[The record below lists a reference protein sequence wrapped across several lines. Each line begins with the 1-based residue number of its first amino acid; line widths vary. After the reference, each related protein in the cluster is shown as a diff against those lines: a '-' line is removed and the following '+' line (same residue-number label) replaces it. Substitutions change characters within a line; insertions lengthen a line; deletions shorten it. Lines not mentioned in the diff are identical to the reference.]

1 MKNNEIKFSDSKLF
15 EINKKLNN
23 RPWKYIYKELMPK
36 FLYRKI
42 QKEADFLQQSKVA
55 ETWDLMIEKYL
66 NQEMSENYKK
76 HRKYE
81 ICEAETISEISEMSE
96 NFKSDNNSE
105 IFKIRL
111 LPQKNLEKKKHI
123 RLEISICMRIRKMVN
138 VIRIVI

>member
-42 QKEADFLQQSKVA
+42 QKEADFLQQAKVA

-66 NQEMSENYKK
+66 NWEISKNYKK
-76 HRKYE
+76 HRKNE
-81 ICEAETISEISEMSE
+81 ICEAETISEISE
-96 NFKSDNNSE
+96 N
-105 IFKIRL
+105 
-111 LPQKNLEKKKHI
+111 
-123 RLEISICMRIRKMVN
+123 
-138 VIRIVI
+138 